1 MIIDVTKQPNA
12 ELKIHATIEKE
23 KVAEAYEKIVDKIV
37 LETEIKG
44 FRKGKAPKELVK
56 EKMDSSKV
64 HGEVIS
70 ALLKEYYPQI
80 MKEKSIFP
88 YSSPKVEVKEF
99 EIGKDFIFEATVA
112 VKPEIKMP
120 KYEKII
126 EKNSL
131 DKSLSTEE
139 IVDLILEETTFELS
153 ELMINEET
161 DRLLERFISQ
171 IRSLNLNVDQL
182 LKAQNKTYEDLL
194 ADHKAIAEKNIK
206 SEFILMEVVKDQKL
220 EATEEEIN
228 EFVKNL
234 GDENLANRLLTT
246 DEKWYVKGVIEKN
259 KAIEYLKSLVIF
271 TEPEK
276 TEEKGE
282 ETPKEEENN
291 EEK

>member
-1 MIIDVTKQPNA
+1 MNIEITKQPNA
-12 ELKIHATIEKE
+12 ELKILATIEKE
-23 KVAEAYEKIVDKIV
+23 KVAVAYEKIVDKIV
-37 LETEIKG
+37 LDSEIKG
-44 FRKGKAPKELVK
+44 FRKGKAPKELVV
-56 EKMDSSKV
+56 EKMDISKV

-80 MKEKSIFP
+80 LKEKSIFP
-88 YSSPKVEVKEF
+88 YSSPKLEVKEF
-99 EIGKDFIFEATVA
+99 EIGKDFIFEALVA
-112 VKPEIKMP
+112 VKPEITMP

-126 EKNSL
+126 EKNSKEKTL
-131 DKSLSTEE
+131 TTEE
-139 IVDLILEETTFELS
+139 IVDAILEETKFELS

-171 IRSLNLNVDQL
+171 IRTLNLNVDQL

-194 ADHKAIAEKNIK
+194 ADHKSIAEKNIK
-206 SEFILMEVVKDQKL
+206 SEFVLMEVVKDQKL

-228 EFVKNL
+228 EFVNNL

-259 KAIEYLKSLVIF
+259 KAIEYLKSLIVYK
-271 TEPEK
+271 EPEK
-276 TEEKGE
+276 TEAKVE
-282 ETPKEEENN
+282 ESQKEDENN